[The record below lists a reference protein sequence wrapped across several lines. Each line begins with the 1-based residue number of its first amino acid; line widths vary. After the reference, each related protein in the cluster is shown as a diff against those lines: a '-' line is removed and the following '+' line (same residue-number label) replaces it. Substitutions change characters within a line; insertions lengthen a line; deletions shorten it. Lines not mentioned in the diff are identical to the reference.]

1 MLRTPPSTV
10 EKNVPANVGCTV
22 PPQVQE
28 DPSKQLSPCGSTTEP
43 VLQNKRRHC
52 SEKPVHCSLN
62 WRKSAHSNVLC
73 GKGFNQTAEL
83 AVHQRYHTGE
93 KLCKCVCGKDFR
105 QTSSCAVHGRI
116 HTGEKPDKCNNCD
129 KRFIAQSSLTPHQA
143 VPIGEKA

>member
-28 DPSKQLSPCGSTTEP
+28 DPSKQLSPCGTTTEP
-43 VLQNKRRHC
+43 VLQNKRRRC

-62 WRKSAHSNVLC
+62 WRKPIHRNVLC

-93 KLCKCVCGKDFR
+93 KPCKCVCGR
-105 QTSSCAVHGRI
+105 TSV
-116 HTGEKPDKCNNCD
+116 K
-129 KRFIAQSSLTPHQA
+129 LQA
-143 VPIGEKA
+143 VQFMEEFILERNLTNVTIVTNVLLHSHP